1 MGKYTAK
8 GLLVYDDI
16 LTSIF
21 YVIRNKLNKDDIEEL
36 NPILN
41 SSEKWLKNLYM
52 IGEIFGE
59 RQDVEEG
66 NKHKLNIDFD
76 FPGWLTESH
85 LPLDKFRKKSTYE
98 LDFDFK
104 KINYLRNELKS
115 IYGKD
120 KERAFNRYLMQ
131 YMGRGA
137 DVLEK
142 GFQKVS

>member
-1 MGKYTAK
+1 MQKQMQEQQNMMNNQ
-8 GLLVYDDI
+8 I
-16 LTSIF
+16 
-21 YVIRNKLNKDDIEEL
+21 NEL
-36 NPILN
+36 IPRVGNNNTI
-41 SSEKWLKNLYM
+41 
-52 IGEIFGE
+52 
-59 RQDVEEG
+59 

-131 YMGRGA
+131 YMQRGENI
-137 DVLEK
+137 LEK
-142 GFQKVS
+142 GFQKIN